1 MIGKIVELD
10 NKEKY
15 LIVLEQ
21 RINEDN
27 FYIANKLVDDKYT
40 NEFKAFL
47 ERKKE
52 NDIFLEEVVDEELL
66 KVLVNSYV
74 LNEINKKNNK

>member
-1 MIGKIVELD
+1 MIGKIVTLD

-15 LIVLEQ
+15 LIILEQ
-21 RINEDN
+21 KVNDDN
-27 FYIANKLVDDKYT
+27 FFIGNKIIDNNYT

-47 ERKKE
+47 EKKKE
-52 NDIFLEEVVDEELL
+52 NDLFLEEVVDDELL

-74 LNEINKKNNK
+74 LNKLN